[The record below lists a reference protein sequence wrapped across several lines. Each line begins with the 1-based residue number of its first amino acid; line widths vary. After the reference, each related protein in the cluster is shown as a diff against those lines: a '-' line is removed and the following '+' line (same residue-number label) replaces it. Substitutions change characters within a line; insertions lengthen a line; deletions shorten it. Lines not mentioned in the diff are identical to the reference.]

1 MSMASAPAPEAESR
15 TEYSAKRAADWYEL
29 FFDLVFVVVIAI
41 AVGIIEHDQ
50 SLWTVFSFALL
61 LFPLWWAWANLMVT
75 NNLFGEKFPAMGP
88 LIIAAMPGPAAM
100 AIAISEGIENFGWLY
115 AIGAAW
121 IRLVLLVMWL
131 LPIRAGYSSA
141 SAWRPISYNL
151 ATAILWLAS
160 VFLFDELRYLLWAAA
175 VVLEIALLAWRSS
188 ASHEIY
194 DRASISHALDRI
206 GLFMV
211 IVVGEAVYLSV
222 TGLAARLTAAGA
234 AAALAGFVICAL
246 LVRAFFRWGVST
258 TETGLEIA
266 QRSGAFGA
274 LRDVVMYLPFVLILG
289 LTFVAASIGVSV
301 KEASEPLPT
310 GVLIL
315 LALGLAMFYIT
326 NALIGVRLGRPLSR
340 ILMLL
345 IPALLLPAIAVF
357 GGSGLPAWVTV
368 ALAAFALVLIEALSL
383 FMSKGAKS
391 RALEPELRSGENS
404 RSAPDAVA

>member
-1 MSMASAPAPEAESR
+1 MIESMTSVPTPQVEAHSGRSE
-15 TEYSAKRAADWYEL
+15 KRAADWYEL

-50 SLWTVFSFALL
+50 SLLTVLGFALL

-75 NNLFGEKFPAMGP
+75 NNLFGEKFPAMGF

-100 AIAISEGIENFGWLY
+100 AIAISEGIDGFGWLY
-115 AIGAAW
+115 AVGAAW

-131 LPIRAGYSSA
+131 VPIRAGYSSA

-151 ATAILWLAS
+151 ATAILWLVS
-160 VFLFDELRYLLWAAA
+160 VFVFDELRFLLWAAA
-175 VVLEIALLAWRSS
+175 VVLEIALLVWRSS

-222 TGLAARLTAAGA
+222 TGLAATLTVEGA
-234 AAALAGFVICAL
+234 AAAFAGFVICAL
-246 LVRAFFRWGVST
+246 LARAFFRWGVST
-258 TETGLEIA
+258 TETGLESA
-266 QRSGAFGA
+266 QKSGAFGA

-289 LTFVAASIGVSV
+289 LTFVAASIGISV
-301 KEASEPLPT
+301 REASAPLPL

-315 LALGLAMFYIT
+315 LTLGIAMFYLT

-345 IPALLLPAIAVF
+345 IPALLLPAIAIF
-357 GGSGLPAWVTV
+357 GGASLPAWITV
-368 ALAAFALVLIEALSL
+368 ALAALALVLIEALSL
-383 FMSKGAKS
+383 AMSKGTKA
-391 RALEPELRSGENS
+391 RA
-404 RSAPDAVA
+404 